1 MLWKRNKMVKIR
13 IKDIAEQAGVSVGT
27 VDRVL
32 HNRGEV
38 AEETKNKILR
48 IAKVNNYQPNLIAR
62 ALTSKKKCIFASL
75 LPTPTE
81 EDIFWERPLNG
92 ISDAESE
99 LEQFQVKV
107 EKFFL
112 DHYNEQDFIK
122 KTKAILALNP
132 AGVVFSP
139 IFSKE
144 SLEFTQKLDKRG
156 IPYVFI
162 ESKIDQSNY
171 LAYVG
176 SDGFCGGRVA
186 ANLIDFGIP
195 ENGDILII
203 NLAKNLENVLR
214 LTERTQGFLS
224 YFIDK
229 GKNKGQ
235 KISVEIPVSDSEL
248 IKEKLDLV
256 FAHNKNI
263 KAIFITGSKVYKIAR
278 YLVNSNLAD
287 IVMVGFDPIEQNVK
301 YLNQGIIN
309 FLIGQHPHQQGF
321 KAVKKLFEH
330 VLLNHDISKNE
341 YLPIDIISQESIQL
355 YKPF

>member
-1 MLWKRNKMVKIR
+1 MVKIR

-38 AEETKNKILR
+38 AEETRSKILE
-48 IAKVNNYQPNLIAR
+48 IAKANKYQPNLIAR

-81 EDIFWERPLNG
+81 EDIFWQRPLNG

-107 EKFFL
+107 DKFFL
-112 DHYNEQDFIK
+112 DHYTEQDFIK
-122 KTKAILALNP
+122 KTEAILDLNP

-144 SLEFTQKLDKRG
+144 SLEFTQKLDERG

-162 ESKIDQSNY
+162 ESKLDQSNY

-195 ENGDILII
+195 EHGDILII

-214 LTERTQGFLS
+214 LNERTKGFLS
-224 YFIDK
+224 YFTDK
-229 GKNKGQ
+229 GNNKGQ
-235 KISVEIPVSDSEL
+235 KIRIEIPVSDSEV
-248 IKEKLDLV
+248 IKEKLDSVL
-256 FAHNKNI
+256 ANNTNI
-263 KAIFITGSKVYKIAR
+263 KAIFVTGSKIYKIAR
-278 YLVNSNLAD
+278 YLVNSELSKM
-287 IVMVGFDPIEQNVK
+287 VTVGFDPIEQNIK
-301 YLNQGIIN
+301 YLKQGTIN
-309 FLIGQHPHQQGF
+309 FIIGQHPHQQGF

-330 VLLNHDISKNE
+330 VLLNHEISKDE

>member
-1 MLWKRNKMVKIR
+1 MTKAKIR

-38 AEETKNKILR
+38 AEETKNKILE

-62 ALTSKKKCIFASL
+62 ALTSKKQCVFASL
-75 LPTPTE
+75 LPSPTE
-81 EDIFWERPLNG
+81 EDIFWKRPLNG
-92 ISDAESE
+92 ITEAALE

-107 EKFFL
+107 KNFFFE
-112 DHYNEQDFIK
+112 HYNEQDFIK
-122 KTKAILALNP
+122 QTEAILELNP
-132 AGVVFSP
+132 SGVVFSP

-144 SLEFTQKLDKRG
+144 SLDFTEKLDKKG

-162 ESKIDQSNY
+162 ESKLSKSNY

-176 SDGFCGGRVA
+176 SDGFHGGRVA

-203 NLAKNLENVLR
+203 NLAKNLENVHHLNQ
-214 LTERTQGFLS
+214 RTQGFLS
-224 YFIDK
+224 YFMDK
-229 GKNKGQ
+229 GKNQGL
-235 KISVEIPVSDSEL
+235 KISIEIPTSDAEI
-248 IKEKLDLV
+248 IKEKLDSV
-256 FAHNKNI
+256 IKKNKNI

-278 YLVNSNLAD
+278 YLISNELND
-287 IVMVGFDPIEQNVK
+287 IILVGFDPIEQNIK
-301 YLNQGIIN
+301 YLNHGTIN

-321 KAVKKLFEH
+321 KAVKKLFEY
-330 VLLNHDISKNE
+330 VLLNHAIPKDE
-341 YLPIDIISQESIQL
+341 YLPVDIINQECIKL
-355 YKPF
+355 YEA